1 MLDADLARPYR
12 APASRFKRVAIV
24 LLISL
29 ALLLLVLELGSRL
42 ADGVVARR
50 KAAPGFDAKTYEPG
64 LFDAIAF
71 GTLDPATQKAHDFR
85 TIPHPYLAYALKPSW
100 STEPGAVQQASHN
113 ALGFRGKETTRE
125 KPPGVFRIVTLGGS
139 SVYGQSESK
148 DEAVWSARLEEIL
161 RVERPGARI
170 EVINAGVPGYS
181 SFEML
186 VQLEMRV
193 VDLSPDLVVVYEAVN
208 DMRTALYTAG
218 APEPAGDNTH
228 YRSPWPVDRPSSF
241 EKLLQKSRTYLIA
254 RRYLT
259 DYVHRRAD
267 LFYYAMV
274 NYDGSARDDLYCGGR
289 TGYPDGKV
297 PERGFENYRRNLNQI
312 ISVAETARA
321 QVLLATQAVMMWDL
335 LGTSRE
341 CEKTQAESFLR
352 IQEIQREVAKAR
364 GVPLAETGKRIANEE
379 EQHFRATG
387 EHLFKNDVHPFD
399 AGSELIARAVADALL
414 DAKLLP

>member
-12 APASRFKRVAIV
+12 APASRSRRVAIV

-29 ALLLLVLELGSRL
+29 ALLLLVLEAGSRI

-71 GTLDPATQKAHDFR
+71 GTLDPAAQKLADAR

-100 STEPGAVQQASHN
+100 STPAGSAQQASHN
-113 ALGFRGKETTRE
+113 ALGFRGRETTRE

-161 RVERPGARI
+161 RVERPGSRI
-170 EVINAGVPGYS
+170 EVINAGAPGYS

-193 VDLSPDLVVVYEAVN
+193 VDLAPDVVVVYEAVN
-208 DMRTALYTAG
+208 DMRAALYTAG
-218 APEPAGDNTH
+218 ALEPAGDNTH
-228 YRSPWPVDRPSSF
+228 YRSPWPVDRPSSL

-259 DYVHRRAD
+259 NYVQRRAD

-274 NYDGSARDDLYCGGR
+274 NFDGSEQKRLYCGGAE
-289 TGYPDGKV
+289 GYPGGLV
-297 PERGFENYRRNLNQI
+297 PERGFQNYRRNLESM
-312 ISVAETARA
+312 ISVAELARA
-321 QVLLATQAVMMWDL
+321 KVLIATQAIMMWDM
-335 LGTSRE
+335 LGAGRE
-341 CEKTQAESFLR
+341 CEKTQVESFQR
-352 IQEIQREVAKAR
+352 IQDIQREVARAR
-364 GVPLAETGKRIANEE
+364 GVALAETGKRVADEE
-379 EQHFRATG
+379 DRHFRETG
-387 EHLFKNDVHPFD
+387 QHLFKNDVHPFD
-399 AGSELIARAVADALL
+399 AGSELIARAVADALIE
-414 DAKLLP
+414 AGLLP

>member
-1 MLDADLARPYR
+1 MLDADIARPYR
-12 APASRFKRVAIV
+12 APPSRLRRIAIV
-24 LLISL
+24 LLIAL
-29 ALLLLVLELGSRL
+29 ALLLLVLEAGSRI

-64 LFDAIAF
+64 VFDAVAF
-71 GTLDPATQKAHDFR
+71 STLDQATQKLADAR

-100 STEPGAVQQASHN
+100 STEPGSTQQASHN
-113 ALGFRGKETTRE
+113 SLGFRGRETTRE

-170 EVINAGVPGYS
+170 EVINAGAPGYS

-193 VDLSPDLVVVYEAVN
+193 VDLAPDVVVVYEAVN

-218 APEPAGDNTH
+218 ALVPAGDNTH

-259 DYVHRRAD
+259 NYVHRRAD

-274 NYDGSARDDLYCGGR
+274 NYDAGRADLYCGGKA
-289 TGYPDGKV
+289 GYPDGRV
-297 PERGFENYRRNLNQI
+297 PERGFETYRRNLEQI
-312 ISVAETARA
+312 LSVADVAHA
-321 QVLLATQAVMMWDL
+321 KVLITTQAIMMWDM
-335 LGTSRE
+335 LGTNRE
-341 CEKTQAESFLR
+341 CEQTQVESFLR
-352 IQEIQREVAKAR
+352 IQEIQREVAGAR
-364 GVPLAETGKRIANEE
+364 GVALSETGKRIADEE
-379 EQHFRATG
+379 ERHFRETG

-399 AGSELIARAVADALL
+399 TGSELIARAVADALIA
-414 DAKLLP
+414 AKLLP